1 MELPKQP
8 YHIIEDFI
16 DPEYCKSL
24 TKFFMDNMGPDER
37 DLYGFY
43 GLGGINEFF
52 IDDKPVF
59 DFDPENKIYEA
70 VHFAYKFFLDNYPV
84 AGEFDLNRCH
94 ANYMLKGAL
103 LHSHR
108 DDVHRYDVDVSK
120 LDLPIKTHV
129 CGIFLNDDYEGGELT
144 FPELKIE
151 LKPKAGSLVLFP
163 GYYTRHGVNEV
174 KSGTRLN
181 ILAHFFD
188 VVDKNKIPSEYLDTY
203 K

>member
-24 TKFFMDNMGPDER
+24 TKFFMENMGPDRR

-43 GLGGINEFF
+43 GLGGIVEFF
-52 IDDKPVF
+52 DNDNLSF
-59 DFDPENKIYEA
+59 DFDPKNKIYEA
-70 VHFAYKFFLDNYPV
+70 VHFAYNLFLNNYPMT
-84 AGEFDLNRCH
+84 GEFALNRSH
-94 ANYMLKGAL
+94 ANYMLKGASL
-103 LHSHR
+103 SPHR
-108 DDVHRYDVDVSK
+108 DDAHTETDYSK
-120 LDLPIKTHV
+120 LPTKTHV

-144 FPELKIE
+144 FPELNIE

-163 GYYTRHGVNEV
+163 GYYTLHGVNEV

-188 VVDKNKIPSEYLDTY
+188 VVDKNKIPLEYLDTY

>member
-24 TKFFMDNMGPDER
+24 TNFFMENMGKDER
-37 DLYGFY
+37 DFYGFY
-43 GLGGINEFF
+43 GLGGIDEFF
-52 IDDKPVF
+52 ISEKPVF

-70 VHFAYKFFLDNYPV
+70 VHFAYKFFLDNYPIV
-84 AGEFDLNRCH
+84 GEFDLNRCH
-94 ANYMLKGAL
+94 ANYMLEGAL
-103 LHSHR
+103 LNAHR
-108 DDVHRYDVDVSK
+108 DDVHEYEVDFSN
-120 LDLPIKTHV
+120 LDIPIKTHV
-129 CGIFLNDDYEGGELT
+129 CGIFLNDDYVGGELT
-144 FPELKIE
+144 FPSFNIE
-151 LKPKAGSLVLFP
+151 LKPKPGSLVLFP